1 MGLTVDMIRLLEV
14 LHAKFFEAVKKMTGN
29 EGKRIFSTFVGVR
42 RQAKERKKERSELS
56 KIRMHSR
63 RFIFTAKND
72 DGGVLSIVNMLG
84 MDTQKNGDRLR
95 KNLLG

>member
-1 MGLTVDMIRLLEV
+1 MRE
-14 LHAKFFEAVKKMTGN
+14 
-29 EGKRIFSTFVGVR
+29 KRIFSTFVGVR
-42 RQAKERKKERSELS
+42 RQAKERKKEVNCQKLECIQEDLF
-56 KIRMHSR
+56 SR
-63 RFIFTAKND
+63 QKND